1 MPRGGRGRL
10 SSGNGGILGSGIF
23 GFFGT
28 TVHCNAS
35 DTSMYC
41 QLSKTINTII
51 MILILLYIFYLI
63 YLGIKSFSSSKKSGG
78 GLTGGYVYSK
88 SKSNTNKRGKK

>member
-23 GFFGT
+23 GLFGT
-28 TVHCNAS
+28 TVHCNAT

-41 QLSKTINTII
+41 QLSKTVNTII
-51 MILILLYIFYLI
+51 MVLLLLYFLYLA
-63 YLGIKSFSSSKKSGG
+63 YHGIKYFSSSKKSGGG

-88 SKSNTNKRGKK
+88 TKSNKRGKK